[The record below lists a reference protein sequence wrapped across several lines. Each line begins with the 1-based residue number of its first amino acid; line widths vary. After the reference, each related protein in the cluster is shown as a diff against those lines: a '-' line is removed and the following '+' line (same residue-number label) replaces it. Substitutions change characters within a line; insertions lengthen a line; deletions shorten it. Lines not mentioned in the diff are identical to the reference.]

1 MRSAVGVPPKPSA
14 RHVSPSAG
22 GDAANPP
29 GPARAAQAW
38 SRDSAVRAQAGP
50 GCRLV
55 ERPRSGGGPAELPIV
70 EPIRRRRR
78 SGPPGGRASAAQC
91 VGRVTLQTGPGWAR
105 QPDRRADSVR
115 ERPRAEPPIVEPSPG
130 PARARGRSAEVQAA
144 SRGHVPRPRR
154 RAPVERRGCGPAR
167 GAGPRRPGHRRTEG
181 TKTSHSTNT
190 ENLLD
195 APLGPRSVDAPP
207 GSRSEPS
214 AARGEERAKPAAAE
228 ASWPAGPG
236 SQRPATTWS
245 GGPASAC
252 VETATAVGAA
262 RLARGQVSSG
272 RLDDGG

>member
-14 RHVSPSAG
+14 RHVTPSAG

-105 QPDRRADSVR
+105 AELYDRLLGPRPLPD
-115 ERPRAEPPIVEPSPG
+115 
-130 PARARGRSAEVQAA
+130 RGRSTLRQ
-144 SRGHVPRPRR
+144 
-154 RAPVERRGCGPAR
+154 PAH
-167 GAGPRRPGHRRTEG
+167 PG
-181 TKTSHSTNT
+181 
-190 ENLLD
+190 L
-195 APLGPRSVDAPP
+195 V
-207 GSRSEPS
+207 
-214 AARGEERAKPAAAE
+214 
-228 ASWPAGPG
+228 
-236 SQRPATTWS
+236 
-245 GGPASAC
+245 C
-252 VETATAVGAA
+252 AVT
-262 RLARGQVSSG
+262 
-272 RLDDGG
+272 